1 MVHTGS
7 IRYLLTLTLAAL
19 ACGLT
24 SPATAAPTIVPVTQT
39 APSLTINQLK
49 NAQYKLGARDDH
61 AVVQLTDGKY
71 QQGTDATTLDYA
83 SVVMSD
89 FASFGDLNHD
99 GVNEGAVVVYE
110 NYGGTG
116 DFGFLVLY
124 SNQNG
129 GPVFVNSVMI
139 DDRPQINRVAFQGDE
154 VFLDATIHGPQDP
167 GCCPVLP
174 TTQQYRLIGS
184 SLRLSKYTTN
194 TPAGDKREL
203 FINSPVDG
211 TQVNGSVQVQGN
223 VSIAPF
229 ENTLSFAV
237 YNENYAQLTTGA
249 INVAAPDLGKPGTF
263 DATIDLS
270 MVPPGSK
277 IFLQIED
284 VSAADGSILAM
295 DLVPLVV
302 K

>member
-1 MVHTGS
+1 
-7 IRYLLTLTLAAL
+7 
-19 ACGLT
+19 
-24 SPATAAPTIVPVTQT
+24 
-39 APSLTINQLK
+39 
-49 NAQYKLGARDDH
+49 
-61 AVVQLTDGKY
+61 
-71 QQGTDATTLDYA
+71 
-83 SVVMSD
+83 MSD

-99 GVNEGAVVVYE
+99 GVNEGAIVVYE

-124 SNQNG
+124 SDQNG
-129 GPVFVNSVMI
+129 KPVFVNSVMI

-154 VFLDATIHGPQDP
+154 VFLDATIHGSQDP
-167 GCCPVLP
+167 GCCPALP
-174 TTQQYRLIGS
+174 TIQQYRLIGS

-249 INVAAPDLGKPGTF
+249 INVTAPDLGKPGTF

-270 MVPPGSK
+270 MVPSGSK

-295 DLVPLVV
+295 DSVPLVV